1 MSAHLNCEEI
11 RISNSDIDVNFVHS
25 SFPEYLS
32 GLDPDVQS
40 GFKNIGQTLE

>member
-25 SFPEYLS
+25 SFPEC
-32 GLDPDVQS
+32 LDCTQM
-40 GFKNIGQTLE
+40 FKVVLKALAKP